1 MPLFQEIN
9 MSVFT
14 IYSCQYGTLFNL
26 YIPDYIYISCGLKEN
41 KAIIKGMSINLFG
54 IRLIWINRSIC

>member
-9 MSVFT
+9 MFVFT

-26 YIPDYIYISCGLKEN
+26 YIPDYIYQLWFERKQGNYQGNNYK
-41 KAIIKGMSINLFG
+41 
-54 IRLIWINRSIC
+54 LIWNTNKSIYLLRGV

>member
-9 MSVFT
+9 MFVFT

-26 YIPDYIYISCGLKEN
+26 YIPDYIYIICGLKEN
-41 KAIIKGMSINLFG
+41 KAIIKGITIHLFG
-54 IRLIWINRSIC
+54 IRFI

>member
-1 MPLFQEIN
+1 MF
-9 MSVFT
+9 VFT

-41 KAIIKGMSINLFG
+41 KAIIKGITINLFG
-54 IRLIWINRSIC
+54 IRFIQINQSIC